1 MAGDS
6 HELAETLR
14 IHGPRV
20 CRARLTRPLSHANE
34 TLVARRPPE
43 VVSLGSSSALWAG
56 SVAGYAREREPAHG
70 GHSQG
75 SCTGLEVE
83 SIAIFVAG
91 ASTPTTTPR
100 TMNTASA

>member
-56 SVAGYAREREPAHG
+56 SVAGCARDVSPLKVGISRAPAPAWRSSPAQFSSRARPGRLAHPEREP
-70 GHSQG
+70 
-75 SCTGLEVE
+75 
-83 SIAIFVAG
+83 
-91 ASTPTTTPR
+91 
-100 TMNTASA
+100 